1 MRLFCV
7 SILGFWWKLSYYSL
21 FRKLVGKTPNS
32 LPNKWKF
39 SRIQNGKF
47 CLNNKQSVK
56 EKNHY
61 QLFPYYLILRV
72 FFCWI
77 FFWTYLLFYIRYI
90 FGTWCYANTIFF
102 SFYLKNYK
110 NKMSYKKQWNYTY
123 KFEIDKFSGFP
134 FSFSFFKLEKEH
146 LLWKM
151 DIGSSVG
158 AWKAISHSIS
168 PFADKET
175 TITLIQFQ
183 TSRILICNIKPSS
196 TLGKIAS

>member
-1 MRLFCV
+1 MKIFPDTKWKVLFEQQTKCEGKKPLSAF
-7 SILGFWWKLSYYSL
+7 SILFDS
-21 FRKLVGKTPNS
+21 PC
-32 LPNKWKF
+32 
-39 SRIQNGKF
+39 I
-47 CLNNKQSVK
+47 
-56 EKNHY
+56 
-61 QLFPYYLILRV
+61 
-72 FFCWI
+72 FCWI

-168 PFADKET
+168 PFA
-175 TITLIQFQ
+175 
-183 TSRILICNIKPSS
+183 IKKRPSH
-196 TLGKIAS
+196 